1 MAGLI
6 ILIVD
11 DHPVI
16 TFGVKALFEAD
27 GFAEV
32 IECSDYR
39 QTSMMLE
46 KHSPDAVLFDLNMP
60 RLNLERDFRHIK
72 RKHPDYLFI
81 AYTADIDEGTILRCK
96 SLGFSGFIAKSNN
109 FLATKNSILAVI
121 DGKEVFP
128 ETSGPE
134 DSPDIPLT
142 GTQLNI
148 LRLLAAGHKNNEVA
162 EIMGIRGVTVDYHK
176 KNIRTLLE
184 ANTSAETIAIGKANG
199 WI

>member
-1 MAGLI
+1 VATLI

-27 GFAEV
+27 GFAQV

-39 QTSMMLE
+39 QTGMMIE

-60 RLNLERDFRHIK
+60 KLNLERDFRHIK
-72 RKHPDYLFI
+72 RKNPDILFI
-81 AYTADIDEGTILRCK
+81 AYTADVDAGSVSRCR

-121 DGKEVFP
+121 DGREVFP
-128 ETSGPE
+128 EIAGSNGG
-134 DSPDIPLT
+134 PDIPLT

-148 LRLLAAGHKNNEVA
+148 LRLLAAGHKNTEVA
-162 EIMGIRGVTVDYHK
+162 EIMGIRAVTVDYHK
-176 KNIRTLLE
+176 KNIRALLE
-184 ANTSAETIAIGKANG
+184 ANTSAEAVAIAKSRA